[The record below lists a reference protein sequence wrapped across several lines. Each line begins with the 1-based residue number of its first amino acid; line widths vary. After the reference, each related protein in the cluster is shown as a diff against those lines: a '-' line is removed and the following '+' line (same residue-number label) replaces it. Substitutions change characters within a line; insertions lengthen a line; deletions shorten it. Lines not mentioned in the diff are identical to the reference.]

1 MMVRASLGI
10 AIAAILVVTGWVAG
24 RAQPAEPDFEIVVN
38 APEGETTI
46 TCVRGC
52 NLAFVERG
60 VNPRSNPMAT
70 FRFECRRMADSR
82 CSSMKVGGWMTR

>member
-1 MMVRASLGI
+1 MVRAALLI
-10 AIAAILVVTGWVAG
+10 AIAAALVGTGWMVG
-24 RAQPAEPDFEIVVN
+24 QAQSAEPDFQIVVN

-52 NLAFVERG
+52 HLAFVERG
-60 VNPRSNPMAT
+60 VNPNSKPLPT
-70 FRFECRRMADSR
+70 FRFRCSRTADSR

>member
-1 MMVRASLGI
+1 MIRASLGI
-10 AIAAILVVTGWVAG
+10 AVAATLVGTGWMAG
-24 RAQPAEPDFEIVVN
+24 RAQPLEPDFEMVVN

-60 VNPRSNPMAT
+60 VNPNSRPLPT
-70 FRFECRRMADSR
+70 FRFRCGGTADSR
-82 CSSMKVGGWMTR
+82 CSSMKVGGWLQP